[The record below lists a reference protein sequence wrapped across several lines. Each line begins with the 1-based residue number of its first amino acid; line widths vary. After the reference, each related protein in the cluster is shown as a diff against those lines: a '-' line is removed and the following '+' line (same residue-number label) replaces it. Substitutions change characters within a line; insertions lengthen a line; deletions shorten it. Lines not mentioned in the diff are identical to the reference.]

1 MNSLLRQLRTRY
13 ESLEA
18 RERNVLLIA
27 GIVVIF
33 TLLYLLVIEPLAQ
46 YHDRLETRIA
56 SQRGEVAWMRG
67 AVQVLRERGG
77 TAAPPGVKAG
87 GSLLALTD
95 SSARSA
101 GLVKQLKRI
110 QQDGDDAV
118 RVRLEAA
125 SFDQMILWL
134 DDLERR
140 YGVIATEMSVDR
152 AEGEGLVNVSLTLTR
167 AAA

>member
-1 MNSLLRQLRTRY
+1 MNHYLQQLRSRF

-18 RERNVLLIA
+18 RERYFLLSA
-27 GIVVIF
+27 VVVVSL
-33 TLLYLLVIEPLAQ
+33 TLLYLLVVEPLVQ
-46 YHDRLETRIA
+46 YHEQLETRIET
-56 SQRGEVAWMRG
+56 QRQEVAWMRG

-77 TAAPPGVKAG
+77 PAPANVESG

-101 GLVKQLKRI
+101 GLAKPLKRI

-125 SFDQMILWL
+125 GFDQVILWL

-140 YGVIATEMSVDR
+140 YGVVATEMSVDR
-152 AEGEGLVNVSLTLTR
+152 AEGAGLVNASLTLTR
-167 AAA
+167 AAT

>member
-1 MNSLLRQLRTRY
+1 MNQYLQQLRARY
-13 ESLEA
+13 EALEA
-18 RERNVLLIA
+18 RERYFLLGAIF
-27 GIVVIF
+27 VVAL
-33 TLLYLLVIEPLAQ
+33 TLVYLLVIEPLAQ
-46 YHDRLETRIA
+46 YHDRLESRIET
-56 SQRGEVAWMRG
+56 QREEVSWMRG

-77 TAAPPGVKAG
+77 PARANVQSG

-101 GLVKQLKRI
+101 GLAKPLKRI
-110 QQDGDDAV
+110 QQDGTDAV

-125 SFDQMILWL
+125 SFDQVILWL

-152 AEGEGLVNVSLTLTR
+152 AEGVGLVNASLTLTR
-167 AAA
+167 AAT